1 MAPRHIV
8 SSQFPAPTFFLWQR
22 CRLVEYLTFN
32 LDIWCKPGSYIEF
45 VAGARPRLQSDCS
58 QVPAGREEQG
68 LAGCPVQMMLTKF
81 QLHTKL
87 LLISCARVEAGMV
100 QPPPNGWR
108 GKEYVLFTSKI
119 SDHTPSECQAYLSRL
134 ISGNCNFV

>member
-1 MAPRHIV
+1 MRASRMAPCHIV
-8 SSQFPAPTFFLWQR
+8 SSQFLALTFFLWQH
-22 CRLVEYLTFN
+22 CRLIN
-32 LDIWCKPGSYIEF
+32 LVIWTEHTQRRVF
-45 VAGARPRLQSDCS
+45 AGACPRLQSDCS